1 MSFIVLFEKVM
12 HPELLKRIEMN
23 IRTREK
29 LCLEQNK
36 QNRGYFEHLI
46 KLKLFKKN
54 NELQCVNVKVQ
65 FFYSKFQPLLPL

>member
-1 MSFIVLFEKVM
+1 M

-23 IRTREK
+23 IRNREK

-36 QNRGYFEHLI
+36 QNRGHFEHLL

-54 NELQCVNVKVQ
+54 NELQRVNV
-65 FFYSKFQPLLPL
+65 

>member
-1 MSFIVLFEKVM
+1 M

-23 IRTREK
+23 IRNREK

-36 QNRGYFEHLI
+36 QNRRHSEHLL

-54 NELQCVNVKVQ
+54 NELQCVNV
-65 FFYSKFQPLLPL
+65 

>member
-1 MSFIVLFEKVM
+1 M

-23 IRTREK
+23 IRNREK

-36 QNRGYFEHLI
+36 QNRGHFEHLL

-65 FFYSKFQPLLPL
+65 FFYSKFQVLLPPIYFRNPSV